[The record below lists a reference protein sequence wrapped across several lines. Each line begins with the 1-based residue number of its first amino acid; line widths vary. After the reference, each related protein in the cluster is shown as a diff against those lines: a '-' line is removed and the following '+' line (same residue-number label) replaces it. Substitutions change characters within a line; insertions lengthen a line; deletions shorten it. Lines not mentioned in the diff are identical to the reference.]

1 MIGQGA
7 SSIGFTAS
15 APAAVNANSS
25 AMLTATFNGN
35 SRNFSLGLTTAQVT
49 QPGVSSVVCSPNTV
63 IGGSNSSCTVYLTGS
78 APSGGTPVSLSSNN
92 PNAMVANQVT
102 VAAGLS
108 SVSFAVSTFAVTSP
122 QAAAVSAISSGVT
135 QSATLTLQASGASLA
150 SLNCT
155 PGAVATTS
163 SANCVVSLTGNA
175 PAGGVTVSLT
185 SDSTVVTVPAN
196 VLVPAGSNS
205 VNFSATAGTPPSD
218 LTVMLSATMNGA
230 VTTFPLSV
238 LTSPNV
244 TSVSCVPANIAQGS
258 SSSCSVTLNKTASGA
273 SVGVALASSSP
284 KVAVP
289 GSVTVQ
295 IGSNKATFTASAA
308 SDAGNISDTITATT
322 TTVSRT
328 AVLTVY
334 QPFNAA
340 SVCTPTTI
348 QTPGTGACTLT
359 LNSPAQATTS
369 VPLISSSASLT
380 MPTTVTI

>member
-1 MIGQGA
+1 MIGSGA

-108 SVSFAVSTFAVTSP
+108 SVSFAVSTFAVTST

-163 SANCVVSLTGNA
+163 SANCVV
-175 PAGGVTVSLT
+175 
-185 SDSTVVTVPAN
+185 
-196 VLVPAGSNS
+196 
-205 VNFSATAGTPPSD
+205 
-218 LTVMLSATMNGA
+218 
-230 VTTFPLSV
+230 
-238 LTSPNV
+238 
-244 TSVSCVPANIAQGS
+244 
-258 SSSCSVTLNKTASGA
+258 
-273 SVGVALASSSP
+273 
-284 KVAVP
+284 
-289 GSVTVQ
+289 
-295 IGSNKATFTASAA
+295 
-308 SDAGNISDTITATT
+308 
-322 TTVSRT
+322 R
-328 AVLTVY
+328 
-334 QPFNAA
+334 
-340 SVCTPTTI
+340 
-348 QTPGTGACTLT
+348 
-359 LNSPAQATTS
+359 
-369 VPLISSSASLT
+369 
-380 MPTTVTI
+380 